1 MRLIIAGSR
10 DFMDYAFLEH
20 PFPAEW
26 HIHGKSAGYKRNE
39 VMAQVAT
46 HCIIFWNGL
55 SPGSRHMKDIA
66 VKKKL
71 VVEVVDV

>member
-46 HCIIFWNGL
+46 HCIIF
-55 SPGSRHMKDIA
+55 
-66 VKKKL
+66 
-71 VVEVVDV
+71 